1 MFFRLIFFSLKS
13 VFDKHVTTEIQRKMA
28 KKLFQ
33 PGNKIGNRF
42 SSSNQPENR
51 RKPKIF
57 TVLKKQ
63 YGIDLAANGDFS
75 QGQIQDLLQ
84 ALLCVD
90 IRQAT
95 ALSVELNQDLQ
106 EIVKKIKNG
115 EKIPKLKKDEVIAQ
129 VFIVLSQAISR
140 ESAKG
145 ESSTVRWIIEYLFG
159 KAIQP
164 IESEVNAQVTNND
177 MDLSALTTEELIQYH
192 SLLEKI
198 KAGENGN

>member
-1 MFFRLIFFSLKS
+1 M
-13 VFDKHVTTEIQRKMA
+13 FDKHVTTEIQRKMA

-42 SSSNQPENR
+42 SSDNQPENR
-51 RKPKIF
+51 RKPKIY
-57 TVLKKQ
+57 TVLKKR

-75 QGQIQDLLQ
+75 HGQIQNLLQ
-84 ALLCVD
+84 ALFCVD

-115 EKIPKLKKDEVIAQ
+115 EPIPKLKKDEVISQ

-145 ESSTVRWIIEYLFG
+145 ESSTIRWIIEYLFG
-159 KAIQP
+159 KATQP
-164 IESEVNAQVTNND
+164 IESEINAQVTSND
-177 MDLSALTTEELIQYH
+177 VDLSALSVEELMQYNT
-192 SLLEKI
+192 LLEKI
-198 KAGENGN
+198 KAGNNG

>member
-1 MFFRLIFFSLKS
+1 

-33 PGNKIGNRF
+33 PRNKIGNRF
-42 SSSNQPENR
+42 SSDNQPENR
-51 RKPKIF
+51 RKPKIY
-57 TVLKKQ
+57 TVLKKR

-75 QGQIQDLLQ
+75 HGQIQDLLQ

-115 EKIPKLKKDEVIAQ
+115 EPIPKLKKDEVISQ

-145 ESSTVRWIIEYLFG
+145 ESSTIRWIIEYLFG
-159 KAIQP
+159 KATQP
-164 IESEVNAQVTNND
+164 IESEINAQVTSND
-177 MDLSALTTEELIQYH
+177 VDLSALSVEELMQYNT
-192 SLLEKI
+192 LLEKI
-198 KAGENGN
+198 KAGNNG

>member
-1 MFFRLIFFSLKS
+1 M
-13 VFDKHVTTEIQRKMA
+13 FDKHVTTEIQRKMA

-42 SSSNQPENR
+42 SSDNQPENR
-51 RKPKIF
+51 RKPKIY
-57 TVLKKQ
+57 TVLKKR

-75 QGQIQDLLQ
+75 HGQIQDLLQ

-115 EKIPKLKKDEVIAQ
+115 EPIPKLKKDEVISQ

-145 ESSTVRWIIEYLFG
+145 ESSTIRWIIEYLFG
-159 KAIQP
+159 KATQP
-164 IESEVNAQVTNND
+164 IESEINAQVTSND
-177 MDLSALTTEELIQYH
+177 VDLSALSVEELMQYNT
-192 SLLEKI
+192 LLEKI
-198 KAGENGN
+198 KAGNNG

>member
-1 MFFRLIFFSLKS
+1 M
-13 VFDKHVTTEIQRKMA
+13 FDKHVTTEIQRKMA

-42 SSSNQPENR
+42 SSDNQPENR

-57 TVLKKQ
+57 TVLKRK
-63 YGIDLAANGDFS
+63 YGIDLGANGDFS

-106 EIVKKIKNG
+106 EIVKKSRMG
-115 EKIPKLKKDEVIAQ
+115 SR
-129 VFIVLSQAISR
+129 SQS
-140 ESAKG
+140 
-145 ESSTVRWIIEYLFG
+145 
-159 KAIQP
+159 
-164 IESEVNAQVTNND
+164 
-177 MDLSALTTEELIQYH
+177 
-192 SLLEKI
+192 
-198 KAGENGN
+198 

>member
-1 MFFRLIFFSLKS
+1 M
-13 VFDKHVTTEIQRKMA
+13 
-28 KKLFQ
+28 
-33 PGNKIGNRF
+33 
-42 SSSNQPENR
+42 
-51 RKPKIF
+51 
-57 TVLKKQ
+57 
-63 YGIDLAANGDFS
+63 
-75 QGQIQDLLQ
+75 
-84 ALLCVD
+84 
-90 IRQAT
+90 
-95 ALSVELNQDLQ
+95 
-106 EIVKKIKNG
+106 
-115 EKIPKLKKDEVIAQ
+115 
-129 VFIVLSQAISR
+129 FIVLSQAISR

>member
-1 MFFRLIFFSLKS
+1 M
-13 VFDKHVTTEIQRKMA
+13 FDKHATTEIQRKMA

-42 SSSNQPENR
+42 SSDNQPENR

-57 TVLKKQ
+57 TVLKKR

-75 QGQIQDLLQ
+75 QGQIHDLLQ

-115 EKIPKLKKDEVIAQ
+115 EPIPKLKKDEVISQ
-129 VFIVLSQAISR
+129 VFIILSQAISR

-145 ESSTVRWIIEYLFG
+145 ESSTIRWIIEYLFG

-164 IESEVNAQVTNND
+164 IESDINAQVTSND
-177 MDLSALTTEELIQYH
+177 IDLSALSVEELMQYNM
-192 SLLEKI
+192 LLEKI
-198 KAGENGN
+198 KAGNNGN

>member
-1 MFFRLIFFSLKS
+1 M
-13 VFDKHVTTEIQRKMA
+13 
-28 KKLFQ
+28 
-33 PGNKIGNRF
+33 
-42 SSSNQPENR
+42 
-51 RKPKIF
+51 
-57 TVLKKQ
+57 LKKR

-115 EKIPKLKKDEVIAQ
+115 EKIPKLKKDEVISQ

-145 ESSTVRWIIEYLFG
+145 ESSTIRWIIEYLFG

-177 MDLSALTTEELIQYH
+177 MDLSALSTEELIQYH
-192 SLLEKI
+192 TLLEKI
-198 KAGENGN
+198 KTGDNGN

>member
-1 MFFRLIFFSLKS
+1 M
-13 VFDKHVTTEIQRKMA
+13 FDKHVTTEIQRKMA

-42 SSSNQPENR
+42 SSDNQPENR
-51 RKPKIF
+51 RKPKIY
-57 TVLKKQ
+57 TVLKKR

-75 QGQIQDLLQ
+75 HGQIQDLLQ
-84 ALLCVD
+84 TLLCVD

-115 EKIPKLKKDEVIAQ
+115 EPIPKLKKDEVISQ

-145 ESSTVRWIIEYLFG
+145 ESSTIRWIIEYLFG
-159 KAIQP
+159 KATQP
-164 IESEVNAQVTNND
+164 IESEINAQVTSND
-177 MDLSALTTEELIQYH
+177 VDLSALSVEELMQYNT
-192 SLLEKI
+192 LLEKI
-198 KAGENGN
+198 KAGNNG

>member
-1 MFFRLIFFSLKS
+1 M
-13 VFDKHVTTEIQRKMA
+13 FDKHVTTEIQRKMA

-42 SSSNQPENR
+42 SSDNQPENR

-57 TVLKKQ
+57 TVLKRK
-63 YGIDLAANGDFS
+63 YGIDLGANGDFS

-106 EIVKKIKNG
+106 EIVKKIKNW
-115 EKIPKLKKDEVIAQ
+115 EPIPKLKKDEVISQ

-145 ESSTVRWIIEYLFG
+145 ESSTIRWIIEYLFG
-159 KAIQP
+159 KATQP
-164 IESEVNAQVTNND
+164 IESEINAQVTSND
-177 MDLSALTTEELIQYH
+177 VDLSALTVEELMQYNV
-192 SLLEKI
+192 LLEKI
-198 KAGENGN
+198 KAGKDGK

>member
-1 MFFRLIFFSLKS
+1 MF
-13 VFDKHVTTEIQRKMA
+13 DEHVTTEIQRKMA

-42 SSSNQPENR
+42 SSDNQPENR

-57 TVLKKQ
+57 TVLKRK
-63 YGIDLAANGDFS
+63 YGIDLGANGDFS

-115 EKIPKLKKDEVIAQ
+115 EPIPTLKKDEVISQ

-145 ESSTVRWIIEYLFG
+145 ESSTIRWIIEYLFG
-159 KAIQP
+159 KATQP
-164 IESEVNAQVTNND
+164 IESEINAQVTSND
-177 MDLSALTTEELIQYH
+177 VDLSALTVEELMQYNV
-192 SLLEKI
+192 LLEKI
-198 KAGENGN
+198 KAGKDGK

>member
-1 MFFRLIFFSLKS
+1 M
-13 VFDKHVTTEIQRKMA
+13 FDKHVTTEIQRKMA

-42 SSSNQPENR
+42 SSDNQPENR

-57 TVLKKQ
+57 TVLKRK
-63 YGIDLAANGDFS
+63 YGIDLGANGDFS

-106 EIVKKIKNG
+106 EIVQKIKNG
-115 EKIPKLKKDEVIAQ
+115 EPIPKLKKDEVISQ

-145 ESSTVRWIIEYLFG
+145 ESSTIRWIIEYLFG
-159 KAIQP
+159 KATQP
-164 IESEVNAQVTNND
+164 IESEINAQVTSND
-177 MDLSALTTEELIQYH
+177 VDLSALTVEELMQYNV
-192 SLLEKI
+192 LLEKI
-198 KAGENGN
+198 KAGKDGK

>member
-1 MFFRLIFFSLKS
+1 
-13 VFDKHVTTEIQRKMA
+13 MA

-42 SSSNQPENR
+42 SSDNQPENR
-51 RKPKIF
+51 RKPKIY
-57 TVLKKQ
+57 TVLKKR

-75 QGQIQDLLQ
+75 HGQIQNLLQ

-115 EKIPKLKKDEVIAQ
+115 EPIPKLKKDEVISQ

-145 ESSTVRWIIEYLFG
+145 ESSTIRWIIEYLFG
-159 KAIQP
+159 KATQP
-164 IESEVNAQVTNND
+164 IESEINAQVTSND
-177 MDLSALTTEELIQYH
+177 VDLSALSVEELMQYNT
-192 SLLEKI
+192 LLEKI
-198 KAGENGN
+198 KAGNNG